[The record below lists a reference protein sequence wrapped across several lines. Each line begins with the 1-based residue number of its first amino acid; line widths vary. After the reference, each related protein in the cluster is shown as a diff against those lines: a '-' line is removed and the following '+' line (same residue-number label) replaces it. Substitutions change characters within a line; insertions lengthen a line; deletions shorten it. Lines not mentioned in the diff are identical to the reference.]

1 MKTIAVHSTVSAVLA
16 TAISLTSAG
25 AVSAAAPADAGVIPV
40 TVENFVRAESDLYFG
55 AIVKDGGFGKF
66 HHNRDVVDVQHQ
78 TVVRLNRDTLY
89 SAAVFDLDG
98 GPVTITLPNPGKRF
112 MAMQVINED
121 HYTPMVIY
129 KPGTHTFTRANVGT
143 RYVAAAIRT
152 LVDPNDPADVKQA
165 HALQDA
171 IRVTQ
176 KSPGKFEVPKWDPV
190 SQKKLRDALVTLA
203 DTLPNTNRMFGT
215 KDKVDP
221 VRRLIGAASAW
232 GGNPDKDATY
242 LNVFPEKNDGTTV
255 HKIAIRKVPV
265 DGFWSISVYNAKG
278 YYEPNPF
285 GAYTVNSITG
295 KTSADGSITVQFG
308 GCDGKLP
315 NCIPIVAGWNYMV
328 RLYRPHQEILNGS
341 WKFPAAMPVN

>member
-1 MKTIAVHSTVSAVLA
+1 MKTIAILSTVTAVLA
-16 TAISLTSAG
+16 TVISLTAAG
-25 AVSAAAPADAGVIPV
+25 AASVAAPAASEVVPV
-40 TVENFVRAESDLYFG
+40 TVENFIRAESDLYFG
-55 AIVKDGGFGKF
+55 SIVKDGGFGKF
-66 HHNRDVVDVQHQ
+66 HHNREVAEVQNQ

-98 GPVTITLPNPGKRF
+98 GPVTIALPDPGKRF

-129 KPGTHTFTRANVGT
+129 KPGTHTLTRANVGT
-143 RYVAAAIRT
+143 RYVAVAIRT
-152 LVDPNDPADVKQA
+152 LVDPNDPADVKKA
-165 HALQDA
+165 RALQDA
-171 IRVTQ
+171 INVTQ
-176 KSPGKFEVPKWDPV
+176 KSPGKFEVPKWDPA
-190 SQKKLRDALVTLA
+190 SQKKVRDALVTLA

-215 KDKVDP
+215 KDQVDP
-221 VRRLIGAASAW
+221 VRRLVGAASAW
-232 GGNPDKDATY
+232 GGNPDRDATY
-242 LNVFPEKNDGTTV
+242 LNVFPDKNDGTTV
-255 HKIAIRKVPV
+255 HTITVRTVPV

-295 KTSADGSITVQFG
+295 KKSTDGSTVVQFG

-328 RLYRPHQEILNGS
+328 RLYRPRQEILNGS
-341 WKFPAAMPVN
+341 WRFPVAVPVN